1 MSESPFLIGI
11 AGGTGAGKT
20 TIATEIVNSVDA
32 EMVLLSLDNYYQ
44 DRSDLSPEERAE
56 LNFDHPDAID
66 WDRLVSDLR
75 SLSENEPVDV
85 PQYDMETHT
94 RKPDPITVE
103 PEPIVIV
110 EGILALYHDRILE
123 QLDLSVYVQTDPD
136 VRVLRRVKRDVEER
150 DRTVAGIIEQ
160 YLSTVKPMHEQFVEP
175 TKRRADI
182 IIPEGVNEPAVDLL
196 QEKVAGELKAKT
208 DLQEL

>member
-20 TIATEIVNSVDA
+20 TIATEIVESVDVD
-32 EMVLLSLDNYYQ
+32 MVLLSLDNYYH
-44 DRSDLSPEERAE
+44 DRSDLSPDERAA

-66 WDRLVSDLR
+66 WERLVSDVR
-75 SLSENEPVDV
+75 SLSRDEAVDV
-85 PQYDMETHT
+85 PQYDLETHT
-94 RKPDPITVE
+94 RKPDPATVE

-110 EGILALYHDRILE
+110 EGILALYDDRILE
-123 QLDLSVYVQTDPD
+123 QLDLSIYVQTDPD
-136 VRVLRRVKRDVEER
+136 VRVLRRVQRDVEER
-150 DRTVAGIIEQ
+150 DRTVEGVIEQ

-182 IIPEGVNEPAVDLL
+182 IIPEGVNEPAMDLL
-196 QEKVAGELKAKT
+196 QEKARREIEAKAGR
-208 DLQEL
+208 QEM

>member
-20 TIATEIVNSVDA
+20 TIATEVVDSVDV
-32 EMVLLSLDNYYQ
+32 EMVLLSLDNYYR

-66 WDRLVSDLR
+66 WDRLVSDVRL
-75 SLSENEPVDV
+75 LSENEAVTV
-85 PQYDMETHT
+85 PQYDLETHT
-94 RKPDPITVE
+94 RERDPTTVE

-123 QLDLSVYVQTDPD
+123 QLDLSIYVQTDSD
-136 VRVLRRVKRDVEER
+136 VRVLRRIQRDIEER
-150 DRTVAGIIEQ
+150 DRTVGGVIEQ
-160 YLSTVKPMHEQFVEP
+160 YLSTVKPMHERFVEP
-175 TKRRADI
+175 T
-182 IIPEGVNEPAVDLL
+182 
-196 QEKVAGELKAKT
+196 
-208 DLQEL
+208 